1 MNPNWIAAQI
11 STRVSF
17 RAAHNETGGRSR
29 TSEASTLSRTPSDRY
44 TGIAQGSTAVFI
56 AAEVLSTGLAVLG
69 YVG

>member
-1 MNPNWIAAQI
+1 MFIPVSVGRYIGGAFWFTSSSSVANPA
-11 STRVSF
+11 V
-17 RAAHNETGGRSR
+17 
-29 TSEASTLSRTPSDRY
+29 TLSRTPSDRY